1 MLLQLA
7 AVNSCIYNGEKS
19 TKALFGREK
28 GIMSALAI
36 AAIVFACLFGTA
48 LLGLF
53 LRTMLPEHHLT
64 PESKDVV
71 KLAMGLIATMAAL
84 VLGLM
89 TASAKSSFDV
99 QNEETV
105 RTAANIMRLD
115 RVLARYGPETKE
127 IRDLLRRAVAL
138 SIHLMWPEDGPA
150 PGNLDSPEM
159 TRAAEGV
166 EDKIR
171 ELSPR
176 NELQR
181 EFKSRA
187 LQISGD
193 LWGTH
198 WLRIA
203 QLSNPVPLLF
213 LVVLVFWLS
222 ILFGTFGLFAPHNA
236 TVIAALVLC
245 AVAVAG
251 SIFLILEM
259 HRPFDGLMKISP
271 EPMRY
276 ALSRLGQ

>member
-1 MLLQLA
+1 
-7 AVNSCIYNGEKS
+7 
-19 TKALFGREK
+19 
-28 GIMSALAI
+28 MSSIAI
-36 AAIVFACLFGTA
+36 AVVVFACVFGSA
-48 LLGLF
+48 VLGFF
-53 LRTMLPEHHLT
+53 LRRILPEHHLSQ
-64 PESKDVV
+64 ESKDVV

-105 RTAANIMRLD
+105 HTAANIIRLD
-115 RVLARYGPETKE
+115 RALARYGPETKE
-127 IRDLLRRAVAL
+127 IRGLLRRAVAL
-138 SIHLMWPEDGPA
+138 RIQLTWPEDGSA
-150 PGNLDSPEM
+150 PGNLDSPEL
-159 TRAAEGV
+159 TRAAEGL
-166 EDKIR
+166 EDKIS

-187 LQISGD
+187 VQIIGD
-193 LWGTH
+193 LLGTR
-198 WLRIA
+198 WLRVA

-236 TVIAALVLC
+236 TVIAALLLS

-251 SIFLILEM
+251 STFLILEM
-259 HRPFDGLMKISP
+259 YRPFEGLMKISP
-271 EPMRY
+271 APMRY
-276 ALSRLGQ
+276 ALSQLGQ

>member
-1 MLLQLA
+1 
-7 AVNSCIYNGEKS
+7 
-19 TKALFGREK
+19 
-28 GIMSALAI
+28 MSAIAI
-36 AAIVFACLFGTA
+36 AGVVFACVFGSA

-53 LRTMLPEHHLT
+53 LRALLPEHHLSQ
-64 PESKDVV
+64 ESKDVV

-89 TASAKSSFDV
+89 TASAKSSFDL

-105 RTAANIMRLD
+105 HTAANIIRLD
-115 RVLARYGPETKE
+115 RALARYGPETKE
-127 IRDLLRRAVAL
+127 LRDLLKRVVAFRIRL
-138 SIHLMWPEDGPA
+138 TWPEDGSA

-159 TRAAEGV
+159 TRATEGL

-176 NELQR
+176 NDVQR
-181 EFKSRA
+181 EFQSRA

-193 LWGTH
+193 VLGTR
-198 WLRIA
+198 WLRMA
-203 QLSNPVPLLF
+203 QLSSSVPLLF
-213 LVVLVFWLS
+213 LVVLTFWLS

-245 AVAVAG
+245 AVAVSG

-259 HRPFDGLMKISP
+259 HRPLDGLMKISP
-271 EPMRY
+271 APMRY
-276 ALSRLGQ
+276 ALSQLGQ